1 MRNFQI
7 ESLFFPKLHMLT
19 SISVSRRFL
28 MDMRVFKAVVKAFFD
43 TGKAL
48 SLEEPSAKPLKAC
61 FKDNG
66 NKRFVVIKYQEFQ
79 FD

>member
-1 MRNFQI
+1 
-7 ESLFFPKLHMLT
+7 
-19 SISVSRRFL
+19 

-66 NKRFVVIKYQEFQ
+66 NKRFVVIKYKEFQ